1 MVTDTR
7 THKTDASDNRQ
18 QSLHLRK
25 DDALHLAH
33 QLRERLIRS
42 YGAQDVVIFG
52 SVKGTAPWHEQS
64 DLDLAVSGL
73 PPLVLEKA
81 AEELCES
88 LPAWLKLDLIP
99 SEQLPTDFLARLMEE
114 TQMSSRSIYQA
125 LGERLQHEL
134 TSLARL
140 RDGLQAALLQL
151 HTGGHDSPPD
161 EFSTRALA
169 TYLDDFYSGCERIFE
184 RIAVTL
190 DDGMPEGAQW
200 HRKLLGQMADSS
212 KEHRPPL
219 LSGELTLEIDEYRR
233 FRHRMRHL
241 YGYELHAARVLEL
254 TRAVEPVFAE
264 FALSVRNFIRW
275 LEEQDM
281 RKDA

>member
-1 MVTDTR
+1 MAT
-7 THKTDASDNRQ
+7 NI
-18 QSLHLRK
+18 QSPEGFAK
-25 DDALHLAH
+25 
-33 QLRERLIRS
+33 RERKLRLRQRKALQLAKRLQKRLLS
-42 YGAQDVVIFG
+42 QYGAHEVVICG
-52 SVKGTAPWHEQS
+52 SVKGAAPWHEQS

-73 PPLVLEKA
+73 PQFVLEKA
-81 AEELCES
+81 SEELCES

-99 SEQLPTDFLARLMEE
+99 SEQLSADFLARLMEE
-114 TQMSSRSIYQA
+114 THMSSRSIYPA
-125 LGERLQHEL
+125 LGQRLQDEL
-134 TSLARL
+134 TSLVRL
-140 RDGLQAALLQL
+140 QEGLQNALSHLRAEER
-151 HTGGHDSPPD
+151 DDPPD

-219 LSGELTLEIDEYRR
+219 LSGELTLQIDEYRR

-254 TRAVEPVFAE
+254 ALAVEPLFAE
-264 FALSVRNFIRW
+264 FASSVRNFIRW